1 VRRGFNRTERIAD
14 LIQKA
19 LARILLE
26 EMDDTRFRF
35 VTITAVNV
43 SKDISYAK
51 VYVTLL
57 LEDLEKIKLIIQALN
72 RAANKMRYHLA
83 QDVDLRIVPELKFV
97 YDESTTQG
105 FTISQ
110 LINAAAKQSGI
121 DEDDIE
127 TPNESDKK

>member
-1 VRRGFNRTERIAD
+1 MRRGFNRTERIAD